1 MSNVVV
7 TNQMLSGLL
16 TWLMKALM
24 SASSKPFH
32 LLLDFEPKITENIV
46 DCCDNLLLFCEW
58 VVFNYISNFTQ
69 LVQVMIPT

>member
-24 SASSKPFH
+24 SAMSTNQTLTH
-32 LLLDFEPKITENIV
+32 IV
-46 DCCDNLLLFCEW
+46 
-58 VVFNYISNFTQ
+58 
-69 LVQVMIPT
+69 